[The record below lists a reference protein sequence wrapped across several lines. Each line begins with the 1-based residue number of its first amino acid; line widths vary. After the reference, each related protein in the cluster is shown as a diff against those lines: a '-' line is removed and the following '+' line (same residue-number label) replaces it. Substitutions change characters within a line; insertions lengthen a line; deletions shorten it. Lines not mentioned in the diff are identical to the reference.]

1 VDVVRLLGE
10 RGVDLKVLD
19 QDIDTSTPNGRLV
32 FHIMAALAE
41 WEAEMIRER
50 TVEGLDAARE
60 RHGGTLPGRG
70 PSITADQT
78 ETARTLAANSDMSA
92 ERIASVIGVSR
103 ATLYRHVPV
112 AEIRTARSAE
122 AA

>member
-1 VDVVRLLGE
+1 
-10 RGVDLKVLD
+10 
-19 QDIDTSTPNGRLV
+19 
-32 FHIMAALAE
+32 
-41 WEAEMIRER
+41 MIRER
-50 TVEGLDAARE
+50 TIEGLDAARE

-78 ETARTLAANSDMSA
+78 ETVRTLAANSDMSA

-112 AEIRTARSAE
+112 AEIRAALGREAGHRRVPGVTAFGQHSCADNAE
-122 AA
+122 CLAAERKAA